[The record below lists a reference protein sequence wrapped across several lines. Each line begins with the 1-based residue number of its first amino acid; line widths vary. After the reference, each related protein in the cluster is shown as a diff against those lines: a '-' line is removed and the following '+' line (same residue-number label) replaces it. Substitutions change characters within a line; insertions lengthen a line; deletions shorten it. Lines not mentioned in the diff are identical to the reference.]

1 MPENLMCPEHKSN
14 SDAYRENWERTFHRY
29 EDVIVLNQRRRP
41 YAERLKKVLNDR
53 DFAVVGNPFTLPA
66 KFTFDPVNYGVVA
79 VKTQKDNPCPKA

>member
-14 SDAYRENWERTFHRY
+14 SDKYRKEWVRIFSLKGLPVRK
-29 EDVIVLNQRRRP
+29 VIF
-41 YAERLKKVLNDR
+41 NDR
-53 DFAVVGNPFTLPA
+53 DFTVVGNPFATPA